1 MIRDVTLED
10 AQAICDIYNYYI
22 SDTVITFEEL
32 VINSAEIAKRI
43 RAVQQANLPWF
54 VFESSSGE
62 ILGYAYATKWRERFS
77 YRFSVEITVYLCPKQ
92 AGKGLGTQLYKAL
105 FASLKSKDIHSVIG
119 GITLPNEA
127 SVAIHE
133 KFGMSKVAHFK
144 EVGYKFD
151 QWLDVGYWQGTL

>member
-105 FASLKSKDIHSVIG
+105 FVSLKSKDIHSVIG

-144 EVGYKFD
+144 EVGYKFN